1 MTTNFP
7 EPPSLPPAA
16 DPHGNGTPAGPVSL
30 RMTLEPHGWTVDV
43 PPGTALLA
51 AARAAGI
58 TMPSSCRNGTC
69 RACMCRLVHG
79 RVGYLIDWPGLS
91 AQEKQDG
98 FVLPCVAVAESPLTL
113 DVPGAHP
120 APAGRPR

>member
-7 EPPSLPPAA
+7 EPLPPA
-16 DPHGNGTPAGPVSL
+16 DPPEAGTPLAPAW
-30 RMTLEPHGWTVDV
+30 RMTLEPHGWTVDI
-43 PPGTALLA
+43 PPGVALLA

-79 RVGYLIDWPGLS
+79 RVGYLIEWPGLS

-120 APAGRPR
+120 TPAARPR